1 MNELME
7 QVNKTPIEI
16 ALGIDEEGMTTARK
30 LYAFLELDSRNYSR
44 WCKSNISENEFAD
57 ENVDYWAFV
66 INEEG
71 GGRGTAEWKL
81 AGHCAKRVSMK
92 GSGEKAEE
100 AREYFTH
107 LEERVKQKAIDF
119 SQLSPE
125 LQMFSRIF
133 QSVAEQQLEQKRQ
146 AEKVEQL
153 DKKVDS
159 IKDVIALNPNSWRTD
174 SAKIINKIALQMG
187 GYEHIKA
194 VREESYK

>member
-66 INEEG
+66 INEEWG
-71 GGRGTAEWKL
+71 GQATTDYKLTAHFAKKL
-81 AGHCAKRVSMK
+81 SMK
-92 GSGEKAEE
+92 GNGEKAEE

-146 AEKVEQL
+146 AEKVEGRL
-153 DKKVDS
+153 
-159 IKDVIALNPNSWRTD
+159 
-174 SAKIINKIALQMG
+174 
-187 GYEHIKA
+187 H
-194 VREESYK
+194 